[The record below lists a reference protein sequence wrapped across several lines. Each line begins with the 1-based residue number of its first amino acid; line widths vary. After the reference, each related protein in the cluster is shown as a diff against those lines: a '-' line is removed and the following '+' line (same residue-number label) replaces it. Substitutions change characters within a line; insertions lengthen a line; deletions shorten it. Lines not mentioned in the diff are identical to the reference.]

1 MKYSTMVITDETQ
14 VPAGYVRISELTS
27 DKNAASAISKLH
39 GEGLVPAVKLM
50 RTAKDHS
57 GPVWVDRDIAI
68 RSIRSVGPTK
78 GRQDT
83 RPMFD
88 APPQSDA
95 LDRVERLLERIA
107 SSLDLIADA
116 ATRVATASEDK
127 QAEWDSPQS

>member
-57 GPVWVDRDIAI
+57 GPVWVDRDIAL
-68 RSIRSVGPTK
+68 RSIRSSVPTRV
-78 GRQDT
+78 RQDIRT
-83 RPMFD
+83 MFD
-88 APPQSDA
+88 APPPQSDA
-95 LDRVERLLERIA
+95 IDRVERLLERIA
-107 SSLDLIADA
+107 TSLDLIADA
-116 ATRVATASEDK
+116 ATRVATTNEAKDAAPSYE
-127 QAEWDSPQS
+127 

>member
-57 GPVWVDRDIAI
+57 GPVWVDRDIAL
-68 RSIRSVGPTK
+68 RSIRATVSTRV
-78 GRQDT
+78 RQDIRT
-83 RPMFD
+83 MFD
-88 APPQSDA
+88 APPQPDA

-107 SSLDLIADA
+107 NSLDMIADA
-116 ATRVATASEDK
+116 ATRVATTNEAKD
-127 QAEWDSPQS
+127 AAQSYE

>member
-57 GPVWVDRDIAI
+57 GPVWVDRDIAL
-68 RSIRSVGPTK
+68 RSIRSSVSTRV
-78 GRQDT
+78 RQDI
-83 RPMFD
+83 RLMFD
-88 APPQSDA
+88 APAQSDA
-95 LDRVERLLERIA
+95 IDRVERLLERIA
-107 SSLDLIADA
+107 TSLDLIADA
-116 ATRVATASEDK
+116 ATRAATT
-127 QAEWDSPQS
+127 AEAKDAAQSYA